1 MDSRY
6 TYAQAPQ
13 FTNMSSVPPMLPGY
27 TPVFM
32 NVPQSYPP
40 TLIPYYSPLMTHSS
54 SADCLP
60 QLPAIDTKTRNGM
73 VSLSPAAPLI
83 TIPISENLPSL
94 NDDDSSS
101 DQHSVKS
108 EPSLVCHSPYQTM
121 YSQPMVSS
129 SPQLM
134 NSPPL
139 MNGPTLYN
147 APFMPQYV
155 NAPVSMPMGVTIHCP
170 PSPPMS
176 NSMPYHNQ
184 YNNGNNMGNQMNQY
198 SNRNSGGQQRQQRHS
213 RDMTY
218 QNHADQY
225 LTQPNPSRTRNSSV
239 DSYTS
244 IISDS
249 GHSYTSVSCGESD
262 SDPKQPISKR
272 DLVFQTLVWLKE
284 QFKENYDNEGERGQN
299 VLRIKVKTRDAL
311 EHICAFIE
319 KCMAEKLIESVSCPI
334 STKKGRQ
341 HVRGY
346 LLYAKAANEK
356 NANRIAEIFD
366 EHNAKNGRP
375 FKQLHRNPVSTLN
388 KQN

>member
-6 TYAQAPQ
+6 TYAQAQQ
-13 FTNMSSVPPMLPGY
+13 FTNMSSMPMLPGY

-40 TLIPYYSPLMTHSS
+40 SLIPYFSPLMTHSS
-54 SADCLP
+54 SADCLT
-60 QLPAIDTKTRNGM
+60 QLPTIDTKTRNGM

-108 EPSLVCHSPYQTM
+108 EPSLVCHSPYQTNSPYQTM
-121 YSQPMVSS
+121 YTQPMVSS

-147 APFMPQYV
+147 APFMPQYM
-155 NAPVSMPMGVTIHCP
+155 NAPVSMPMGVTIHCSP

-198 SNRNSGGQQRQQRHS
+198 SNRNTGYQQRQQRHS

-225 LTQPNPSRTRNSSV
+225 LTQPNSSRRRNSSV
-239 DSYTS
+239 VSDF
-244 IISDS
+244 SDS
-249 GHSYTSVSCGESD
+249 GSFTSSESD
-262 SDPKQPISKR
+262 SGPKQPISKR
-272 DLVFQTLVWLKE
+272 DLVFQTLDWLKE

-346 LLYAKAANEK
+346 LLYAKAANET